1 MFFELIFCIFIN
13 FIVLSEK
20 LIINFINSKIIFNI
34 KKIKII
40 MIIIDFVA
48 FLLLLFF
55 NINKFSRSIII
66 PHSLYD
72 VFLIFFC
79 QAFYLSVKGFL
90 SLIFKKHFSTE
101 KKDNIFVIF
110 TDFCDFLIILFSFYI
125 LQIDYLVNDFFIL
138 LFLMIVNFLQI
149 MLNSKL
155 SKNISFYKI
164 FLQLL
169 SNFYALFVFIGTN
182 NIIFC
187 LIFYFLI
194 NVNRIPQNNKIKIA

>member
-1 MFFELIFCIFIN
+1 MSFELIFCFFIN

-20 LIINFINSKIIFNI
+20 IIINFVNSKIIMNI
-34 KKIKII
+34 KKIKITV
-40 MIIIDFVA
+40 IIVDFVA

-55 NINKFSRSIII
+55 NINKFSLSIII
-66 PHSLYD
+66 PHSVYD
-72 VFLIFFC
+72 IFLIFFC
-79 QAFYLSVKGFL
+79 QAFYLSVKGFF
-90 SLIFKKHFSTE
+90 SLIFKKQFSTE
-101 KKDNIFVIF
+101 IKDNIFTIL

-125 LQIDYLVNDFFIL
+125 LQIEFFIEDFLVL
-138 LFLMIVNFLQI
+138 LILMIVNFLQI

-169 SNFYALFVFIGTN
+169 TNFYALFVFIGTN

-194 NVNRIPQNNKIKIA
+194 NISRFPKNNKIKIA